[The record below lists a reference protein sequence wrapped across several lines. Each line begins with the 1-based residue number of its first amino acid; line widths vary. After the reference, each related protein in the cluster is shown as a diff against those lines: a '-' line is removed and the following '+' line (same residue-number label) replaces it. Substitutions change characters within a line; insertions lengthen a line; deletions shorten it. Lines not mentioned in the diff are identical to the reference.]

1 MRTAVDNLYL
11 YDPQFEAGAKSFLAA
26 TGGSSATY
34 AIPSFADLT
43 NALNNFTNVKLVV
56 FDTHGA
62 PGRMWLPDGTN
73 VEGLDFM
80 TINKNT
86 AFLANDA
93 RLLFYGCN
101 IAEGRPGDTF
111 LAEVAQN
118 LLRGKGGTVGGTTVS
133 NITFQLGSFSSE
145 AYMMPLSF
153 GRLKVKRYSK
163 QGSEVGSL
171 TVDRHGFRR

>member
-11 YDPQFEAGAKSFLAA
+11 YDPQFEAGAKSFLSSV
-26 TGGSSATY
+26 GGSSTTY
-34 AIPSFADLT
+34 AIPSFAALT
-43 NALNNFTNVKLVV
+43 NALNSFTNVKLVI

-80 TINKNT
+80 MINKN
-86 AFLANDA
+86 AVFLANDA

-101 IAEGRPGDTF
+101 IAEGKAGDTF
-111 LAEVAQN
+111 LSEVAQN
-118 LLRGKGGTVGGTTVS
+118 MLYGKGGTVGGTTVS
-133 NITFQLGSFSSE
+133 NISFQIGSFSTE

-163 QGSEVGSL
+163 QAAEIGAL
-171 TVDRHGFRR
+171 TIDRHGFRR

>member
-11 YDPQFEAGAKSFLAA
+11 YDPQFEAGAKSFLSSV
-26 TGGSSATY
+26 GGSSATY
-34 AIPSFADLT
+34 AIPSFTDLT

-62 PGRMWLPDGTN
+62 PGRMWLPDGTY

-80 TINKNT
+80 TINKNIS
-86 AFLANDA
+86 FLANDA

-101 IAEGRPGDTF
+101 IAEGPRGDTF
-111 LAEVAQN
+111 LSEIAKY
-118 LLRGKGGTVGGTTVS
+118 LLYGKGGTVGGTTVS
-133 NITFQLGSFSSE
+133 NISFQIGNFSSE
-145 AYMMPLSF
+145 AYMLPLSF

-163 QGSEVGSL
+163 QASEIGSL
-171 TVDRHGFRR
+171 TTDRHGFKR